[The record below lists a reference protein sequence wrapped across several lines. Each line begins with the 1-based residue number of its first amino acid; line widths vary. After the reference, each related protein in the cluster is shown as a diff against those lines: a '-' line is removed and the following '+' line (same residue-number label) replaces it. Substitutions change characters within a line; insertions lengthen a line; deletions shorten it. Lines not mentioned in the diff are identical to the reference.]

1 MPFTGQLGTVNSR
14 LGNFVLGF
22 GGSLAYGQTTLSGVQ
37 LTDIGYKYDMALGY
51 DPGTGQ
57 AVMYG
62 YMVAA
67 TGVWKESTQLQDT
80 QKLIQAASAAAT
92 DRDFTYWP
100 KVSQSDWSQGMRQ
113 LVFENAAR
121 YYESNGL
128 DVTKPGYLT
137 LIPSAVH
144 TSKTMTG
151 SFNTLPLVSDGFN
164 WYLGVKTAGSN
175 LTIGTPSGTTDYTV
189 AGGAEILD
197 MLFTPAGVVFGT
209 SANVYLVTSA
219 GVASV
224 VAAEGISAS
233 PRQSFAYFDENLYY
247 ITGNAIHSVNL
258 TTGGAISTLVSI
270 SANNWEQNYTCLA
283 SVSSGLCYSKGTFGG
298 GPGYGATIVYTNT
311 GAVNGETRIF
321 DIPGVVKQI
330 WEANGTAYIICQ
342 LDQLSSTASDYT
354 IYTLTSS
361 VVTGAV
367 SSILDDN
374 RFSPADF
381 LASNPSPT
389 ATCRG
394 SVDADGRNVYFNWP
408 GMDPLRLDLVSG
420 GISQNA
426 VPGTINR
433 GGGYGVGSLAA
444 SRSLNVSGIGLVHIV
459 GHSSV
464 VDINVCSQPATTGQM
479 ITSYYDFTT
488 PTLVKNFRGFEIE
501 LFAPLPQGASISVAF
516 GLDASTTF
524 TPMTANVTQPTVI
537 SFIFPNGTKASRIR
551 YQITLT
557 ANGNGQAP
565 IITSWSTKAS
575 LGRVWKTTL
584 SCKRNQELRNGQ
596 TDDQHAQPQDLIANL
611 YLAYQNAGKAIM
623 FVPSPSVQPPPQT
636 IGSVTQA
643 GYAEQVRVSLEDY
656 TWSSA
661 SPGARSDEQMPYI
674 VEGEVEITATEI
686 IA

>member
-14 LGNFVLGF
+14 LGNIVLGF
-22 GGSLAYGQTTLSGVQ
+22 GGQPAVGTTALQGVQ
-37 LTDIGYKYDMALGY
+37 LTDIGEKYDMALGF

-57 AVMYG
+57 ATMYG
-62 YMVAA
+62 YMIAA
-67 TGVWKESTQLQDT
+67 NAVWKESTQLQDT

-113 LVFENAAR
+113 LVFENEAR
-121 YYESNGL
+121 FYESNGL

-137 LIPSAVH
+137 LQAAASL
-144 TSKTMTG
+144 TSYTLTG
-151 SFNTLPLVSDGFN
+151 TYNTLPLVSDGFN
-164 WYLGVKTAGSN
+164 WYLGLSQSGHN
-175 LTIGTPSGTTDYTV
+175 LLIGNPSGIVAYNV

-209 SANVYLVTSA
+209 SANIYLVTSA
-219 GVASV
+219 GSASLV
-224 VAAEGISAS
+224 INEGISQQ
-233 PRQSFAYFDENLYY
+233 PRQSLAYFDENLYY
-247 ITGNAIHSVNL
+247 ITGNAIHSVNV
-258 TTGGAISTLVSI
+258 TTGGTASTLVSI

-298 GPGYGATIVYTNT
+298 GPGYAATIVYTNT
-311 GAVNGETRIF
+311 GASNGETRIF

-342 LDQLSSTASDYT
+342 LDQLSSTAADYT
-354 IYTLTSS
+354 LYTLTSS

-367 SSILDDN
+367 STLLDDN

-381 LASNPSPT
+381 LANNPSPT

-394 SVDADGRNVYFNWP
+394 QIDADGRSVYIAWP
-408 GMDPLRLDLVSG
+408 GMDQLRLDLVSG
-420 GISQNA
+420 GISSIA
-426 VPGTINR
+426 APGTING
-433 GGGYGVGSLAA
+433 GGGYGIGSLCAH
-444 SRSLNVSGIGLVHIV
+444 RGLNVSGLGMVHVIGHGTSATV
-459 GHSSV
+459 
-464 VDINVCSQPATTGQM
+464 NVCSQPATTGTM

-501 LFAPLPQGASISVAF
+501 LFSPLPQGASISVGF

-524 TPMTANVTQPTVI
+524 TPMATTVTQPTVI
-537 SFIFPNGTKASRIR
+537 SCIFPTGTKASRIR

-557 ANGNGQAP
+557 ANGTGQAP
-565 IITSWSTKAS
+565 IVTSWSTKAS

-584 SCKRNQELRNGQ
+584 SCKRNQLLRNDQ
-596 TDDQHAQPQDLIANL
+596 NDDQKAQPQDLIANI
-611 YLAYQNAGKAIM
+611 YLAYQNAGKAIA
-623 FVPSPSVQPPPQT
+623 FVPSPSVQPPASPQ
-636 IGSVTQA
+636 GQVTGA

-656 TWSSA
+656 EWSSA

-674 VEGEVEITATEI
+674 LEGDVEITMTEI
-686 IA
+686 TA